1 MRLLRLTRLLRA
13 LIIVLAIAGIGIL
26 SAIPATSAAA
36 LQQPQPLRAELL
48 QDDDD
53 DDGGSDDDDDGGSG
67 NDDDDDGG
75 SGGSPVA
82 PPDDDDDGGSGYPPP
97 SSPVSPVPLPD
108 DDDDGSDDDDGGSDD
123 DDDDDD
129 RGGRGRGVVAPV
141 GSTIQ
146 RTAGSIFIIYELFV
160 RVENGGSRGT
170 FLFIDLDDDL
180 TLAEVTFLENV
191 GYVVRDDDDDDDDD
205 DNGPRRELVIG
216 LGQNNRLAEGESVR
230 LQVRVLY
237 NDDDSETVIASGF
250 RVQVN
255 GRSSEPQRAELP
267 RQTVIDCVDACAAPQ
282 PVATP

>member
-13 LIIVLAIAGIGIL
+13 LIIVLAIAGIGIP

-53 DDGGSDDDDDGGSG
+53 DDGGSDDDDGGSG

-97 SSPVSPVPLPD
+97 SSPVSPVPLP